1 MPVPFQ
7 DIASGVAPVRIAYLR
22 FVKEAESK
30 GIRGCMFVIS
40 QQGRPPGVLF
50 HQGGPAL
57 RRTVEPWLDGPPGGH
72 GADQGIVPCRQI
84 STRRGFSACPS
95 RPHRRCSRRIL
106 TPRCQCAVSRPVPME
121 SCVSQSSDLRK
132 GKSVSFRWQ
141 KELDPGDSRAG
152 PVSQY
157 LESRDRLL
165 EPFERAGLGLE
176 EAFSHP

>member
-7 DIASGVAPVRIAYLR
+7 DIASGAATLRIAYLR

-40 QQGRPPGVLF
+40 QQGDPLEFCFTRVDLPSGALWNHGLAVRRAVAELTKALF
-50 HQGGPAL
+50 QAVRFQPDVVFCLSFETPQEVFAEDIDAQ
-57 RRTVEPWLDGPPGGH
+57 VPVCCVSS
-72 GADQGIVPCRQI
+72 GADGDLP
-84 STRRGFSACPS
+84 
-95 RPHRRCSRRIL
+95 
-106 TPRCQCAVSRPVPME
+106 E
-121 SCVSQSSDLRK
+121 SVSDLRK

>member
-7 DIASGVAPVRIAYLR
+7 DIASGAATLRIAYLR

-40 QQGRPPGVLF
+40 QQGDPLEFCFTRVDLPSGALWNHGLAVRRAVAELTKALF
-50 HQGGPAL
+50 HAVRFQPDVVFCLSFETPQEVFAEDIDAQ
-57 RRTVEPWLDGPPGGH
+57 VPVCCVSS
-72 GADQGIVPCRQI
+72 GADGDLP
-84 STRRGFSACPS
+84 
-95 RPHRRCSRRIL
+95 
-106 TPRCQCAVSRPVPME
+106 E
-121 SCVSQSSDLRK
+121 SVSDLRK

-157 LESRDRLL
+157 LESRDLLL